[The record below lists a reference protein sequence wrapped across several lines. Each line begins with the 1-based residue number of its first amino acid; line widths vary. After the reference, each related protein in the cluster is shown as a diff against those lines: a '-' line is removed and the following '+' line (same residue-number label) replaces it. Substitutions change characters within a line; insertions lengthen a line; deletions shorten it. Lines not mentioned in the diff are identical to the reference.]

1 MGAYKETRRTYLTY
15 VREKRVLVFRGE
27 NVNIIITS
35 YTPDCYIKR
44 VKESPDLISR
54 FPKYYKEDYAI
65 AGGCNESKEEG
76 NQIDRKLISFIK
88 IIAIH

>member
-1 MGAYKETRRTYLTY
+1 MINFKLILDVWKIVICTDVAVDEIQ
-15 VREKRVLVFRGE
+15 
-27 NVNIIITS
+27 IID
-35 YTPDCYIKR
+35 YR
-44 VKESPDLISR
+44 
-54 FPKYYKEDYAI
+54 YYFQYDEEDYAI